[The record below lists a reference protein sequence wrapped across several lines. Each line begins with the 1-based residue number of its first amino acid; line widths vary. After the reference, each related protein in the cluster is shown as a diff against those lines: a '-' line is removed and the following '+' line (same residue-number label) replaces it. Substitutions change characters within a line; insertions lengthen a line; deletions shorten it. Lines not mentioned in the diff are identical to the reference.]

1 MPFDNQYEAKKDIRE
16 ILIVDAHPILRQGLT
31 RIWPLLVFLLTVSV
45 ALN

>member
-16 ILIVDAHPILRQGLT
+16 ILIVDAHPILRQGL
-31 RIWPLLVFLLTVSV
+31 LLTVSV